1 MRRNRKLEFG
11 ASYYLTC
18 NINRFK
24 EELKEDDIKELFV
37 TTLKRAKEKFKFDV
51 YDIIILN
58 DHFHMVLKP
67 DPKDKDIYL
76 LSKIMQWILSVFAIN
91 YNKKT
96 GLKGKVWYDRFK
108 SEIIETAEEIV
119 KFVERI
125 KANFVRFG
133 IDKIANYRFCAKYFI
148 DIGSSLITPIFT

>member
-1 MRRNRKLEFG
+1 
-11 ASYYLTC
+11 
-18 NINRFK
+18 
-24 EELKEDDIKELFV
+24 
-37 TTLKRAKEKFKFDV
+37 
-51 YDIIILN
+51 
-58 DHFHMVLKP
+58 MVLKP

-133 IDKIANYRFCAKYFI
+133 IDKIVNYRYCAKYFI